1 MIVNL
6 TNDAW
11 FGQGTAPYQH
21 ESHLRLRAIETRVG
35 IVRAANTGISEY
47 IDPLGRSFGA
57 LPLFV
62 SGTAAYMAQT
72 TALRSPYVVIGDWAA
87 IACVAT
93 TLILVGVA
101 FVRRRAAART

>member
-1 MIVNL
+1 VIVNL

-47 IDPLGRSFGA
+47 IDPLGRPFGV

-62 SGTAAYMAQT
+62 AGTATYAAQT
-72 TALRSPYVVIGDWAA
+72 TTLRSPYVVMGDWAA
-87 IACVAT
+87 AACVLT
-93 TLILVGVA
+93 ILGLIGWDI
-101 FVRRRAAART
+101 VRRRTSRR